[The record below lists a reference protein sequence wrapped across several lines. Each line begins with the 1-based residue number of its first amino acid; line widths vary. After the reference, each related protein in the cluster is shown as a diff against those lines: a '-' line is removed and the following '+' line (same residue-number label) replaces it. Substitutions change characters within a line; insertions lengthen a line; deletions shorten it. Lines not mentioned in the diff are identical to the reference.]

1 MKTVIF
7 TKNGNETIKGELIFR
22 VQMNGRRKD
31 SFRFTTYSEVLSS
44 ENGEVVRRVNV
55 TDKSERLIERTER
68 GMLMMTDTD
77 RFFVNT
83 NETIDDLE
91 TI

>member
-31 SFRFTTYSEVLSS
+31 SFRFTTYSEVLSRLDTLKRIFKYS
-44 ENGEVVRRVNV
+44 KFEIV
-55 TDKSERLIERTER
+55 TELR
-68 GMLMMTDTD
+68 
-77 RFFVNT
+77 
-83 NETIDDLE
+83 
-91 TI
+91 